1 MCFNGRWGT
10 VCDDSWDVNDAAVVC
25 RQLNYSTEGV
35 LTHIYIQRGRGR
47 VGRGGGKVSCISVT
61 DEWFFPGAVA
71 LSGAYYGQG
80 SGPIFLDNADCS
92 LENDSTLLQCF
103 VGDVV
108 GVHNCVHAEDASV
121 ICPGRENVL
130 GHDVCLCSVSFPYH
144 QH

>member
-1 MCFNGRWGT
+1 MAG
-10 VCDDSWDVNDAAVVC
+10 
-25 RQLNYSTEGV
+25 EEE
-35 LTHIYIQRGRGR
+35 
-47 VGRGGGKVSCISVT
+47 VSCISVT

-144 QH
+144 QHQWFGNETTMFPDHPHPHQGAGNETSLLYR